1 MAAPPDPDR
10 PLGDLT
16 DAEIAQLTA
25 QLKDDEA
32 SQRPLVGSLE
42 PLADLAQEYTAGSAY
57 RAKVERLR
65 LDGWTSLRRARGDG
79 DCFYRSFVFA
89 LLETYLPLHPTH
101 AAHLFAKFD
110 SLLPLLTASG
120 FEQMVWE
127 DFWEPLRDLLY
138 RMGPEEKDGG
148 RRKDGEA
155 RLTREGLLEALN
167 DQETNSCIIVILRL
181 ITSAYLRTHEDEFSP
196 FLFALD
202 DDPRFIQEGG
212 APTMRQFCEYHV
224 EAVSREA
231 DHLAITALTRAL
243 QVPLRI
249 AYLDQSGLPQFGAAV
264 DDAEVNFVEFEEEAA
279 KRGERGIDGA
289 LLYRPGHYDML
300 SR

>member
-1 MAAPPDPDR
+1 MERSSGSPGRVQLLCRLLPVFAAPHSGKERAWSSATVLIASWAPPLPPTITIRSAELASAWEGCRNSQNAGQTTMSAPPDPDR

-42 PLADLAQEYTAGSAY
+42 PLADLAQEFTAGSAY
-57 RAKVERLR
+57 RAKVERLQ

-89 LLETYLPLHPTH
+89 LLETYLPLHSTH

-148 RRKDGEA
+148 KRKDGEA
-155 RLTREGLLEALN
+155 RLTREGLLEAFN
-167 DQETNSCIIVILRL
+167 DQETNGCAARCSCSILASL
-181 ITSAYLRTHEDEFSP
+181 
-196 FLFALD
+196 
-202 DDPRFIQEGG
+202 
-212 APTMRQFCEYHV
+212 M
-224 EAVSREA
+224 
-231 DHLAITALTRAL
+231 
-243 QVPLRI
+243 
-249 AYLDQSGLPQFGAAV
+249 
-264 DDAEVNFVEFEEEAA
+264 
-279 KRGERGIDGA
+279 
-289 LLYRPGHYDML
+289 
-300 SR
+300 